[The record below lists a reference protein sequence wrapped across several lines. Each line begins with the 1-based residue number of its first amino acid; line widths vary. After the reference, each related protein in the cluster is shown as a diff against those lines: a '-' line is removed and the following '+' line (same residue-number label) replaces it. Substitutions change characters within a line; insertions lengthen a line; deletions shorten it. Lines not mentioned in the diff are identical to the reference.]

1 MATVIDYKEVLKDR
15 YSDILLSH
23 TILLIIGTVIGV
35 IGNGA
40 TIIVYSSRI
49 KERGERY
56 FIPLLAIV
64 DLIACLTISA
74 YYVMNNTYFYDYP
87 SNTVC
92 CLLTF
97 LQVFSSGLSA
107 HILLI
112 ISIQRYLLVCKP
124 FGPKMTLFW
133 KKVSLAV
140 ACSFTL
146 LYSCPLLGFSGTNTS
161 EDVFMNHTI
170 NTTSCKFSKVDTKA
184 TTIFFGILALII
196 VCNLFITTALY
207 IPVLKRIQIS
217 FPTKSKN
224 ITLATRN
231 EQSIASQDV
240 SEASL
245 TKISGIE
252 LETDIQTTGNS
263 KSPGENDTLN
273 IFRNQELSND
283 ADRSDDPPSYAV
295 QQSSLHDNS
304 ISKEEENKDSPD
316 HSSKSKSSSVKKR
329 ISIMFSVIILAYVI
343 SYIPP
348 VVFVIL
354 RYTIENF
361 NYITLSKAET
371 FAWFY
376 IARLIFVNHLVNP
389 FIYCYFDVK
398 LRRELKKCCTH
409 KSKL

>member
-1 MATVIDYKEVLKDR
+1 MANVIDYNEVLKNR

-35 IGNGA
+35 LGNGA
-40 TIIVYSSRI
+40 TIVVYSSRI

-92 CLLTF
+92 CFLTF
-97 LQVFSSGLSA
+97 LQVFASGLSA

-112 ISIQRYLLVCKP
+112 ISVQRYHLVCKP

-146 LYSCPLLGFSGTNTS
+146 LYACPLLGFSGTNTS
-161 EDVFMNHTI
+161 EAVFMNHTI
-170 NTTSCKFSKVDTKA
+170 NTTSCKFSRVDTKA
-184 TTIFFGILALII
+184 TTIYFGLLALII
-196 VCNLFITTALY
+196 VCNLVITTVLY

-224 ITLATRN
+224 ISLATKK

-240 SEASL
+240 SETSL
-245 TKISGIE
+245 TKTSGIE
-252 LETDIQTTGNS
+252 LESDIKSTGNG
-263 KSPGENDTLN
+263 KSPGKSDNLY
-273 IFRNQELSND
+273 ISSNQELSND
-283 ADRSDDPPSYAV
+283 ANRNEDLPSYAV
-295 QQSSLHDNS
+295 QQSSPNDNS
-304 ISKEEENKDSPD
+304 INKEEEKRESPNN
-316 HSSKSKSSSVKKR
+316 SPKSKSSSVEKR
-329 ISIMFSVIILAYVI
+329 ISIMFSVIILAYLI

-361 NYITLSKAET
+361 NYITLSKLET
-371 FAWFY
+371 FA
-376 IARLIFVNHLVNP
+376 
-389 FIYCYFDVK
+389 
-398 LRRELKKCCTH
+398 
-409 KSKL
+409 